1 MSFVYSSTHCAA
13 VLRLSFRLPLQIGAE
28 FLYQCER
35 TYRIDHVVDVDEASV
50 SATFVVVVRSG
61 AILTLHQP
69 GISIQPPRRKSNQTS
84 EEFGDPSLYT
94 RQSSGLL
101 QHAKD
106 NRERKQVR
114 AKHNVALET
123 HRSIAAL
130 NAAHSSCVNASS
142 CRNAHSAF

>member
-69 GISIQPPRRKSNQTS
+69 GISIQPPRRKSNRTS
-84 EEFGDPSLYT
+84 EEFGDPSYIPD
-94 RQSSGLL
+94 SGLL

-106 NRERKQVR
+106 NRERKRVR